1 MSNEHI
7 PPQIYALWLRDKQA
21 VAIYSIS
28 RTKLWQLQK
37 QGKIRSVSLT
47 EPGMARAT
55 RIFDAKSIEA
65 YIESFLPENQKNK
78 PKTRS
83 NYRILISTK
92 MVVPHSLGILNKQ

>member
-37 QGKIRSVSLT
+37 AGKIRSVSLT

-55 RIFDAKSIEA
+55 RLFDAKSISV
-65 YIESFLPENQKNK
+65 YTESAPPENQQ
-78 PKTRS
+78 
-83 NYRILISTK
+83 TK
-92 MVVPHSLGILNKQ
+92 EETK

>member
-1 MSNEHI
+1 MFLAVVNDQHI
-7 PPQIYALWLRDKQA
+7 PPQTCAKWLRDKQA

-37 QGKIRSVSLT
+37 AGKIRSVSLT

-65 YIESFLPENQKNK
+65 YIESFLPENQKNQQESK
-78 PKTRS
+78 
-83 NYRILISTK
+83 
-92 MVVPHSLGILNKQ
+92 

>member
-37 QGKIRSVSLT
+37 AGKIRSASLT
-47 EPGMARAT
+47 EPGMTRAT
-55 RIFDAKSIEA
+55 RLFDAKSIEA
-65 YIESFLPENQKNK
+65 YIESFVPENQK
-78 PKTRS
+78 TQ
-83 NYRILISTK
+83 TEAE
-92 MVVPHSLGILNKQ
+92 